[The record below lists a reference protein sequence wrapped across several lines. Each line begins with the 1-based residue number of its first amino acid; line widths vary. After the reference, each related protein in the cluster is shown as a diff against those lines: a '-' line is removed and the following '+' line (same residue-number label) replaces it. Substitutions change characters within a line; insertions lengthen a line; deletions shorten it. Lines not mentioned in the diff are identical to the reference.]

1 MKIILVG
8 ASGTI
13 GQAVL
18 SELGSRH
25 DIVRVGRSSGDV
37 RVDIRDSDSIRQ
49 LFAKV
54 GSFDALVSTAG
65 QIEYGP
71 LQDFTP
77 ERFGVG
83 LSDKLMG
90 QVNLVLLGLPHIT
103 DRGSFT
109 LTTGLLNECP
119 APGAISASMVNGGL
133 EGFVRGAAIELPR
146 GVRINAVSPTITT
159 ETQASAAE
167 MFRGVQ
173 PMPAAGVALGYAR
186 SVEGALTGRVFRM
199 GWSRDGQ

>member
-8 ASGTI
+8 ASGTL
-13 GQAVL
+13 GKAVVA
-18 SELGSRH
+18 ELGSRH
-25 DIVRVGRSSGDV
+25 DIIQVGRSSGDI
-37 RVDIRDSDSIRQ
+37 RADIRDTDSIRQ
-49 LFAKV
+49 LFAQV
-54 GSFDALVSTAG
+54 GAFDALVSTAG
-65 QIEYGP
+65 QVDYGA
-71 LQDFTP
+71 LQAFTP

-90 QVNLVLLGLPHIT
+90 QVNLVMLGLPHIN
-103 DRGSFT
+103 DGGSFT

-146 GVRINAVSPTITT
+146 GLRINAVSPTVTK
-159 ETQASAAE
+159 ETVVSAAE
-167 MFRGVQ
+167 MFRGIQ
-173 PMPAAGVALGYAR
+173 PMAAADVALGYAR